1 MLLESDEMDMKK
13 YFDIDLRTTLLF
25 ALLGSI
31 VGYLSFIIKSNT
43 GSLVMMIVFLLAAKF
58 LGQKLLKEK
67 KDSKWWL
74 GNGVIIYIFVWFIT
88 WTVFYNV
95 LV

>member
-1 MLLESDEMDMKK
+1 MDLKK
-13 YFDIDLRTTLLF
+13 YFDIDLRTTIFF
-25 ALLGSI
+25 AVLGI
-31 VGYLSFIIKSNT
+31 VVGYVSFLVKSNIA
-43 GSLVMMIVFLLAAKF
+43 SLVIMIIVLVAAKF
-58 LGQKLLKEK
+58 LGQKMVKEK

-74 GNGVIIYIFVWFIT
+74 GNGMIVYILLWFVA